1 MTYTVT
7 LELANPLLQALRDH
21 AERNGSTVAGV
32 IESLLLTR
40 FGFESPIVPRASER
54 PSGRWNMANR
64 NGEPD
69 ANDADLKLAYAET
82 GGGD

>member
-7 LELANPLLQALRDH
+7 LELADPLLQALRDH
-21 AERNGSTVAGV
+21 AERSGNTVAGT

-40 FGFESPIVPRASER
+40 FGFEPPPPRASER
-54 PSGRWNMANR
+54 PSGRWTLANR
-64 NGEPD
+64 NGEPEP
-69 ANDADLKLAYAET
+69 NESEMKLAYAET

>member
-7 LELANPLLQALRDH
+7 LELADPLLQALRDH
-21 AERNGSTVAGV
+21 ADRTNNTVAGT

-40 FGFESPIVPRASER
+40 FGFEPPSAPRASER
-54 PSGRWNMANR
+54 PSGRWLMANR
-64 NGEPD
+64 NGEPE
-69 ANDADLKLAYAET
+69 ANEAEMKHAYAET

>member
-7 LELANPLLQALRDH
+7 LELADPLLQALRDH
-21 AERNGSTVAGV
+21 ADRTNNTVAGT

-40 FGFESPIVPRASER
+40 FGFEPPIVPRASER
-54 PSGRWNMANR
+54 PSGRWLMANR
-64 NGEPD
+64 NGEPEPNE
-69 ANDADLKLAYAET
+69 AEMKHAYAET